1 MKQSTGEPPA
11 SAFGGLEHLLQQI
24 ERSTSHYEALSIE
37 RSASDTQITSAYQQ
51 AAAVLQPWRAALE
64 AKGEGAADPLARV
77 ELATSRL
84 AYAYSVLSNPN
95 KRVEYDRFVIVR
107 KTGPLTNHA
116 AAPPLGADPA
126 DTNHPQAM
134 SAEAES
140 VSAAEENRRRSQR
153 FPLSVKATVIGYHRK
168 MGKWAEEVETVDASR
183 TGVTLRLRHR
193 VRHGNVLY
201 VSLPLPQ
208 RLRSHGMDEP
218 EYRVYALVRRV
229 HPVKDGIR
237 VTALEFVGEQ
247 PPIGYLDKPWAT
259 FQTKPWTG
267 AERRRA
273 PRKPG
278 GQMIWVEYFTENLQC
293 LRQEAGRTEDV
304 SDGGLRIAVK
314 GAPPEFEF
322 VRVSSPERGIESY
335 AVVCNRF
342 LKDDGLE
349 RLCLRLIDNTE
360 LAERAVSRPEIDALA
375 ATEKAKPAPTRGRI
389 LVADDDPPLRRV
401 LGKILSSAGYEVVLV
416 EDGKAAVEKA
426 AEMKPDLVITDGLMP
441 KMHGFLVCKALKE
454 MRPAPKV
461 IMLTAV
467 YTKLNYR
474 FEARDRYGADELL
487 TKPFEVANLLKCI
500 ERHLGGAP
508 QALVG

>member
-1 MKQSTGEPPA
+1 
-11 SAFGGLEHLLQQI
+11 
-24 ERSTSHYEALSIE
+24 
-37 RSASDTQITSAYQQ
+37 
-51 AAAVLQPWRAALE
+51 
-64 AKGEGAADPLARV
+64 
-77 ELATSRL
+77 
-84 AYAYSVLSNPN
+84 
-95 KRVEYDRFVIVR
+95 
-107 KTGPLTNHA
+107 
-116 AAPPLGADPA
+116 
-126 DTNHPQAM
+126 
-134 SAEAES
+134 
-140 VSAAEENRRRSQR
+140 
-153 FPLSVKATVIGYHRK
+153 
-168 MGKWAEEVETVDASR
+168 SR

-259 FQTKPWTG
+259 FQTQPWTG
-267 AERRRA
+267 AER
-273 PRKPG
+273 
-278 GQMIWVEYFTENLQC
+278 
-293 LRQEAGRTEDV
+293 
-304 SDGGLRIAVK
+304 
-314 GAPPEFEF
+314 
-322 VRVSSPERGIESY
+322 
-335 AVVCNRF
+335 
-342 LKDDGLE
+342 
-349 RLCLRLIDNTE
+349 
-360 LAERAVSRPEIDALA
+360 
-375 ATEKAKPAPTRGRI
+375 
-389 LVADDDPPLRRV
+389 RRV

-474 FEARDRYGADELL
+474 FEARDRYGADE
-487 TKPFEVANLLKCI
+487 
-500 ERHLGGAP
+500 
-508 QALVG
+508 

>member
-1 MKQSTGEPPA
+1 MKQSTGDPQGTP
-11 SAFGGLEHLLQQI
+11 SRGLEHLLQQV
-24 ERSTSHYEALSIE
+24 ERSTSHYEALSVE
-37 RSASDTQITSAYQQ
+37 RSASDAQIIAAYQQ
-51 AAAVLQPWRAALE
+51 ATAVLQPWRTALE
-64 AKGEGAADPLARV
+64 ARGEAAADALARV
-77 ELATSRL
+77 ELAASRL

-95 KRVEYDRFVIVR
+95 KRIEYDRFVVVR
-107 KTGPLTNHA
+107 TPGPLMND
-116 AAPPLGADPA
+116 AAPPPVAKPVASPRALELRVA
-126 DTNHPQAM
+126 
-134 SAEAES
+134 SAPVSEAK
-140 VSAAEENRRRSQR
+140 ENRRRSQR
-153 FPLSVKATVIGYHRK
+153 VPLSAKAAIIGYHRK
-168 MGKWAEEVETVDASR
+168 TGKWAEEAETVDASR

-201 VSLPLPQ
+201 MSLPLPAH
-208 RLRSHGMDEP
+208 LRSHGADEP

-237 VTALEFVGEQ
+237 VTALEFVGEE
-247 PPIGYLDKPWAT
+247 PPAGYLEKPWAT
-259 FQTKPWTG
+259 FQTKPWSG

-278 GQMIWVEYFTENLQC
+278 GQMIWVEYFTEDLQC

-304 SDGGLRIAVK
+304 SDGGLRIAIK

-322 VRVSSPERGIESY
+322 VRVSAPERGIESY
-335 AVVCNRF
+335 AIVCNRF

-349 RLCLRLIDNTE
+349 RLCLRLIGNAE
-360 LAERAVSRPEIDALA
+360 LTERAVSRPEVEVSA
-375 ATEKAKPAPTRGRI
+375 AAMKAAPTPIRGRI
-389 LVADDDPPLRRV
+389 LVADDDLPLRRV

-426 AEMKPDLVITDGLMP
+426 AEIKPDLVITDGLMP

-454 MRPAPKV
+454 MQPAPKV

-500 ERHLGGAP
+500 ERHLGSAS
-508 QALVG
+508 QAMAG